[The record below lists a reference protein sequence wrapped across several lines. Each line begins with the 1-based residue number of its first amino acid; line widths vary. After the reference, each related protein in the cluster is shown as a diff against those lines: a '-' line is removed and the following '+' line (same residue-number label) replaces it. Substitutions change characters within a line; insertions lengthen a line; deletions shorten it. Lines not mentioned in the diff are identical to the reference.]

1 MEEHSTATD
10 RLMTAPRTLEHIKN
24 NDGCTFAIVGDINDR
39 NIENH
44 SPTLEIVD
52 FSEKDGA
59 FSVAMFHGDDLRI
72 SNYLTCDDDLLHM
85 IIRTFTRWANERSAH
100 AYFGAW
106 VDGDDLVLD
115 AALVY
120 TGFSAYDN
128 AMHMAMSKQQDAI
141 YDLIEYK
148 ELRVEDYE
156 PAFREKFGG
165 GWA

>member
-10 RLMTAPRTLEHIKN
+10 RTLTAPLALEYIKDN
-24 NDGCTFAIVGDINDR
+24 GGCTLAIVGDKPIHN
-39 NIENH
+39 NH
-44 SPTLEIVD
+44 LLEIVD
-52 FSEKDGA
+52 FTA
-59 FSVAMFHGDDLRI
+59 HRQAYSVAMFHGDDLRI
-72 SNYLTCDDDLLHM
+72 SNYLVCDDDLLHM
-85 IIRTFTRWANERSAH
+85 IIRAFMRWVRSQSSH

-120 TGFSAYDN
+120 IDDFRYSAYDN
-128 AMHMAMSKQQDAI
+128 AMHMAMNKQQDAI
-141 YDLIEYK
+141 YDLIECK

-156 PAFREKFGG
+156 PPFREKFGG